1 MNTNDPKF
9 LEGKVRK
16 LEAELQNALEQIR
29 AKESVIGR
37 FKEWQ
42 LADKYL
48 SEDEVLKDAIDRQRS
63 KAN

>member
-1 MNTNDPKF
+1 LNTNDPKF

-37 FKEWQ
+37 FKEW
-42 LADKYL
+42 
-48 SEDEVLKDAIDRQRS
+48 
-63 KAN
+63 